1 MPCYVGKL
9 TAVRRSVAFESIRY
23 DVPAGQTK
31 VPNPNMTIMAVKKNV
46 PWLWGEKKKVIIKFH
61 MSLRTQILLCE
72 ICNTIKTKTKHSYD
86 LRESNFT

>member
-46 PWLWGEKKKVIIKFH
+46 PWLWGEKKKGY
-61 MSLRTQILLCE
+61 
-72 ICNTIKTKTKHSYD
+72 N
-86 LRESNFT
+86 